1 MAQLRAKQPSKWE
14 QANLLSKLLW
24 FWMDGVFMTGKKR
37 PLSFDDLHLLPKD
50 IRSAE
55 LYAKFERIWSEQQ
68 NAYDQQRPFPF
79 KTFPWVKP
87 TKIKPPSV
95 VWTLHKLFGRRLY
108 PVGILCWICDN
119 SILISPLV
127 LQALVN
133 FVVSSQTGSPPPAGT
148 GVLLAFG
155 MFLVPILT
163 SLTLNWYFAQITVTG
178 MAARSVLSS
187 AVFHK
192 SMRLSPEARQKYDSG
207 KIATIL
213 ATDVARVELFFSW
226 FHDLWCMPVNILTNI
241 GILLALL
248 GPSALAGVVIIFL
261 LGPIQAFITTLRM
274 RYRKDLV
281 EITDKRVKLTQE
293 ILQGIRVVK
302 FFHWEPTFLERIFS
316 QRSAELK
323 KVASVNMI
331 EGVNS
336 TIGFVVPVTASIV
349 TFVVYSLTTDSFNAS
364 TIFSALSLFNALRIP
379 AFIFPMIFSSFAD
392 AKVAIDR
399 LQEFLE
405 APEIDFEPTVDK
417 AMEPSVSIDRGE
429 FVWCPPYAEPATP
442 LPANNKSRLRFA
454 FPKKQAVPAKA
465 LESETFDRKDHEPEM
480 AGEHADSESDAI
492 AAPETQG
499 RLSSVNIQLK
509 RGSLCAVV
517 GPVGSGKSSLLSALV
532 GDMQYRSGSV
542 TFSGS
547 VGLCPQQAWIM
558 NATIEENI
566 LFGKQMDREKYAR
579 CVQACALT
587 RDFEILPGGDQT
599 EVGEKGIN
607 LSGGQKQRI
616 SLARLAYS
624 DADIVLLDDP
634 LSAVDAHVG
643 RHIFD
648 NLILKALGGKTR
660 VLVTHQ
666 LHCLPQCDY
675 IIIMQQGRI
684 AEQGSFQELMSQS
697 SVLAGLMK
705 EYGGV
710 HETPSEQT
718 ESKKQEGKELE
729 IDDRTDEPEEKSG
742 RKLIQEEE
750 RMTGG
755 IGRIVL
761 KKYFSAMGHPYFF
774 GAIIVT
780 LIFTQGLRVSTD
792 YWLVIWSSMLLP
804 SLSQNGYIGIYVAL
818 GLTASAV
825 TLVYYYLCVMGGVRA
840 ARTMHEWA
848 LTRVLKSPISFFDTT
863 PLGRIVNRLSRDQDI
878 VDNSLIKVSSG
889 FALSVATLLSTLIT
903 IGVSTQGW
911 LILVMAPMAGLY
923 YYIQK
928 LYRTSSIQLKR
939 MESIS
944 KSPLFAHF
952 TMTLSGMTTIRAYNQ
967 QDRFQAKAHTLI
979 DSNNEPQFLIFHG
992 QRWMSIRLDLI
1003 GSILILVVSIYA
1015 VIFRTTIS
1023 SAVIGL
1029 MLSYCLQVNMQ
1040 LNQCMRTFTDL
1051 EMQLNAVERLE
1062 YYSSQL
1068 VIEDDAATVHPPDN
1082 WPSNGSITFEG
1093 VEMRYQPDMPLV
1105 LNAVSIDIL
1114 PRAKIGVVGR
1124 TGSGKSSLMFVL
1136 FRMVNPCG
1144 GRILIDGI
1152 DICQLSL
1159 RDLRSRI
1166 TIIPQ
1171 DPILFS
1177 GSIRTNLDPFSE
1189 HSDSDLWDVLARS
1202 GLKAAVTAMDGKLDA
1217 TVASLGENLSVGQRQ
1232 LMCLARAMLRRPRVI
1247 ILDECTANVD
1257 FETDKL
1263 IQSSLREDFR
1273 GSTVLTIAHRLNT
1286 IVDYDKILVLDTGNV
1301 VEYDS
1306 PRVLLQNKASEFS
1319 RLVDETGQ
1327 ANAAVLRSMAAK
1339 EE

>member
-442 LPANNKSRLRFA
+442 LPANKSRLRFA

-480 AGEHADSESDAI
+480 AGEHADSESDVI

-599 EVGEKGIN
+599 ELN
-607 LSGGQKQRI
+607 
-616 SLARLAYS
+616 S

-911 LILVMAPMAGLY
+911 LIL
-923 YYIQK
+923 
-928 LYRTSSIQLKR
+928 
-939 MESIS
+939 
-944 KSPLFAHF
+944 
-952 TMTLSGMTTIRAYNQ
+952 